1 MPATLPVVGL
11 ADVDIKDHI
20 KNSFPYVWIFSILCM
35 IVAIILGIMLPYNEG
50 FAVIMDRIL
59 L

>member
-35 IVAIILGIMLPYNEG
+35 TVAIILGIML
-50 FAVIMDRIL
+50 L
-59 L
+59 

>member
-20 KNSFPYVWIFSILCM
+20 KNSFQYVWIFSILCM
-35 IVAIILGIMLPYNEG
+35 IVAIILGIMPL
-50 FAVIMDRIL
+50 
-59 L
+59 